1 MLKKIQA
8 VARTGRIFFTG
19 HAIQRMIERGIMDD
33 AVREI
38 LTSSTTQL
46 IESQPPSSEPGREHA
61 DTRYLL
67 YDPSNGDVIV
77 ICAVCGNP
85 PTVRVI
91 TAEYV
96 DYDVWDTQPEENPA
110 LIRK

>member
-1 MLKKIQA
+1 MLKKIQE
-8 VARTGRIFFTG
+8 VARTGGIFFTD
-19 HAIQRMIERGIMDD
+19 HAIQRMGERMIAY
-33 AVREI
+33 AVVEKI